1 MTFCNGCAGIV
12 RRMDE
17 LGRIVIPKELRRTLR
32 IREGD
37 EMEIFSDGETL
48 LVRKYCRLESFVRT
62 AEVVAKELARKTCCE
77 VLVVASDKIV
87 AAAGERRKETQGK
100 TVAKTLSDVLAEK
113 RNVAFSVDGSYVVS
127 DGIEIVADG
136 VSASPVNTAGDVT
149 GFIVC
154 VGKGAVAYADF
165 VILSAEILGTV
176 LV

>member
-100 TVAKTLSDVLAEK
+100 TVVH
-113 RNVAFSVDGSYVVS
+113 F
-127 DGIEIVADG
+127 
-136 VSASPVNTAGDVT
+136 PW
-149 GFIVC
+149 
-154 VGKGAVAYADF
+154 
-165 VILSAEILGTV
+165 TV
-176 LV
+176 LTSCRTELKLSRTAFPLLP